1 MLSTIFT
8 QFLIFSLQKID
19 FAALAGETYDDNEIA
34 HASSEDL
41 DEGYVNKHIRTLLS
55 YNFVEC
61 TSNPSI
67 PEESSPTTS
76 NSEKIDAKDDKI
88 VNKGDLQVIT
98 NGSILTAKNILD
110 PDHPLTIHKPMLIKD
125 TATSIGMKLPKKKKS
140 ESGENE
146 EEKEYSIR
154 EIGKKIGM
162 NHPITVMDVRSQ
174 EEIDGMIFADMV
186 DYFED
191 EDRRYTSKQTSSP
204 RQKRRKNNQRV
215 LNQISLE
222 FSNLPLA
229 REVRS
234 PQFVR
239 DLDWIDNIWDHN
251 RRKQKDYPRVQYY
264 CLTSTA
270 GCYTDFHVDFGGTSV
285 YYHVLSGEKV
295 FVLIP
300 PTANNMMLYEKWL
313 CRKDQND
320 IFFPDMKMTVD
331 SEGAD
336 SKTIGVEGGI
346 RINLK
351 PGQTFIIPTAW
362 IHAVFT
368 PVDSLVIGGNF
379 LHGLDIKGQIDVNS
393 MEIRVRVPAKFR
405 FPSFVQMNFYAC
417 LEYFRR
423 FLKSQVHKE
432 EIDGL
437 QYMLQ
442 ACREWHQKE
451 DGDSNRMGSVMWV
464 QHQIVGIL
472 NDLYGITSLD
482 NFFIEMD
489 HFLKRFRAGLETTMI
504 DLTTV
509 HPATSQTVKKST
521 IPKLK
526 LSLKRKA
533 TSNAIKTV
541 NYKDEKMPEVKE
553 ESEPQASKPKLK
565 LKLGTPL
572 KSPLK
577 ETSIKKEENTQS
589 TIETKTEN
597 ANPQPLLF
605 LEENEDNDD
614 EDIPEISFKADKN
627 ENVSLIGSE
636 TRGNSTYLSSKGI
649 NVKDDEWMPDQ
660 EAEPEYVPFEYPK
673 KKVQKRKVS
682 TPAKRSQPVGKKL
695 KGTSRSRLMKKFK
708 F

>member
-8 QFLIFSLQKID
+8 QFLFFSLQKID
-19 FAALAGETYDDNEIA
+19 FAALAGETYDDNEMA

-67 PEESSPTTS
+67 PASSPT
-76 NSEKIDAKDDKI
+76 NNCEKIDTKDDKI
-88 VNKGDLQVIT
+88 VNKGGLQIIT

-110 PDHPLTIHKPMLIKD
+110 PNHPLTIHKPMLIKD

-204 RQKRRKNNQRV
+204 RQKSRKNNQRV

-222 FSNLPLA
+222 FSNLQLA

-239 DLDWIDNIWDHN
+239 DLDWIDNVWDQN

-331 SEGAD
+331 REGAD

-423 FLKSQVHKE
+423 LLKSQVHKE

-442 ACREWHQKE
+442 ACRGWHQKE
-451 DGDSNRMGSVMWV
+451 DGDSNRIGSVMWV

-489 HFLKRFRAGLETTMI
+489 HFLKRFRAGLETTMS

-533 TSNAIKTV
+533 PSNEIKTV
-541 NYKDEKMPEVKE
+541 NDKDGNKPEVKE
-553 ESEPQASKPKLK
+553 ESEAQASKPKLK

-597 ANPQPLLF
+597 ANLQPLLF

-614 EDIPEISFKADKN
+614 EDIPEISFNADKS

-682 TPAKRSQPVGKKL
+682 TPTKRSQPAGKKL